1 MSHKTSARPAHFF
14 ERQLDPKVV
23 ARVAIVKRSHSP
35 GQLGPIRVI
44 GGMVVSAIVSQL
56 LHEEKG

>member
-1 MSHKTSARPAHFF
+1 VSHKTSPRPAHFL

-23 ARVAIVKRSHSP
+23 ARVAIVKRSHGP

-44 GGMVVSAIVSQL
+44 GEMVVSAVVSEL
-56 LHEEKG
+56 LHEERG